1 MDKKKPL
8 VILTG
13 PTAVGK
19 TELSIELA
27 KRLNGEIISADS
39 MQVYKHMDIGTA
51 KPTADEMKGVK
62 HHMIDIIEPNESFS
76 VARFSEMARECI
88 DDILLRGK
96 MPVLCG
102 GTGLYFDS
110 TINNINFIQMDTDE
124 EYRKYLESAA
134 KEFGNEYVYKI
145 LKRVDEESAESIHPN
160 NLKRVIRALEIYKTT
175 GKKKSEL
182 DKEQLSEPLYEPEI
196 TGLMRDREVLYDRIN
211 KRVDIMMEKGLVE
224 EVSELIKMG
233 IDTEATSMQAIGY
246 KEIIEYLD
254 GKTSLS
260 DAVDKIKR
268 ESRRYAKRQ
277 LTWFK
282 RNEKIHWINI

>member
-1 MDKKKPL
+1 MNKPK
-8 VILTG
+8 ILCVVG
-13 PTAVGK
+13 PTASGK
-19 TELSIELA
+19 TDYAVELA
-27 KRLNGEIISADS
+27 LKCGGEVVSCDS
-39 MQVYKHMDIGTA
+39 MQIYKHMDIGTA
-51 KPTADEMKGVK
+51 KPTADEMKGIK

>member
-1 MDKKKPL
+1 MNKPK
-8 VILTG
+8 ILCVVG
-13 PTAVGK
+13 PTASGK
-19 TELSIELA
+19 TDYAVELA
-27 KRLNGEIISADS
+27 LKCGGEVVSCDS
-39 MQVYKHMDIGTA
+39 MQIYKHMDIGTA

-96 MPVLCG
+96 TPVLCG

-124 EYRKYLESAA
+124 EYRKDLESAA

-211 KRVDIMMEKGLVE
+211 KRVDIMMEKGLVD

-233 IDTEATSMQAIGY
+233 IDTDATSMQAIGY

-254 GKTSLS
+254 GKTNLS

-282 RNEKIHWINI
+282 RYEKINWINI

>member
-1 MDKKKPL
+1 MNKPK
-8 VILTG
+8 ILCVVG
-13 PTAVGK
+13 PTASGK
-19 TELSIELA
+19 TDYAVELA
-27 KRLNGEIISADS
+27 LKCGGEVVSCDS
-39 MQVYKHMDIGTA
+39 MQIYKHMDIGTA

>member
-1 MDKKKPL
+1 MNKPK
-8 VILTG
+8 ILCVVG
-13 PTAVGK
+13 PTASGK
-19 TELSIELA
+19 TDYAVELA
-27 KRLNGEIISADS
+27 LKCGGEVVSCDS
-39 MQVYKHMDIGTA
+39 MQIYKHMDIGTA

-96 MPVLCG
+96 TPVLCG

-124 EYRKYLESAA
+124 EYRKDLESAA

-233 IDTEATSMQAIGY
+233 IDTDTTSMQAIGY

-260 DAVDKIKR
+260 GAVDKIKR

-282 RNEKIHWINI
+282 RNEKINWINI

>member
-1 MDKKKPL
+1 MNKPK
-8 VILTG
+8 ILCVVG
-13 PTAVGK
+13 PTASGK
-19 TELSIELA
+19 TDYAGELA
-27 KRLNGEIISADS
+27 LKCGGEVVSCDS
-39 MQVYKHMDIGTA
+39 MQIYKHMDIGTA

-96 MPVLCG
+96 TPVLCG

-124 EYRKYLESAA
+124 EYRKDLESAA

-182 DKEQLSEPLYEPEI
+182 DKEQLSEPLYDPEI

-211 KRVDIMMEKGLVE
+211 KRLDIMMEKGLID
-224 EVSELIKMG
+224 EVSALIKMG
-233 IDTEATSMQAIGY
+233 IDANSTSMQAIGY

-260 DAVDKIKR
+260 EAVDKIKR

>member
-1 MDKKKPL
+1 MTKNLP
-8 VILTG
+8 
-13 PTAVGK
+13 
-19 TELSIELA
+19 
-27 KRLNGEIISADS
+27 
-39 MQVYKHMDIGTA
+39 
-51 KPTADEMKGVK
+51 
-62 HHMIDIIEPNESFS
+62 
-76 VARFSEMARECI
+76 
-88 DDILLRGK
+88 
-96 MPVLCG
+96 
-102 GTGLYFDS
+102 
-110 TINNINFIQMDTDE
+110 
-124 EYRKYLESAA
+124 
-134 KEFGNEYVYKI
+134 
-145 LKRVDEESAESIHPN
+145 ESIHPN

-211 KRVDIMMEKGLVE
+211 KRVDIMMEKGLVD
-224 EVSELIKMG
+224 EVSDLIKIG

-282 RNEKIHWINI
+282 QGMKKFNWINI

>member
-1 MDKKKPL
+1 MNKPK
-8 VILTG
+8 ILCVVG
-13 PTAVGK
+13 PTASGK
-19 TELSIELA
+19 TDYAVELA
-27 KRLNGEIISADS
+27 LKCGGEVVSCDS
-39 MQVYKHMDIGTA
+39 MQIYKHMDIGTA

-110 TINNINFIQMDTDE
+110 TRNNINIIQMDTDE

>member
-1 MDKKKPL
+1 MNKPK
-8 VILTG
+8 ILCVVG
-13 PTAVGK
+13 PTASGK
-19 TELSIELA
+19 TDYAVELA
-27 KRLNGEIISADS
+27 LKCGGEVVSCDS
-39 MQVYKHMDIGTA
+39 MQIYKHMDIGTA

-211 KRVDIMMEKGLVE
+211 KRVDILMEKGLVE

>member
-1 MDKKKPL
+1 MNKPK
-8 VILTG
+8 ILCVVG
-13 PTAVGK
+13 PTASGK
-19 TELSIELA
+19 TDYAVELA
-27 KRLNGEIISADS
+27 LKCGGEVVSCDS
-39 MQVYKHMDIGTA
+39 MQIYKHMDIGTA

-96 MPVLCG
+96 TPVLCG
-102 GTGLYFDS
+102 DTGLYFDS

-124 EYRKYLESAA
+124 EYRKDLESAA
-134 KEFGNEYVYKI
+134 KVFGNEYVYKI

-211 KRVDIMMEKGLVE
+211 KRVDIMMEKGLVD
-224 EVSELIKMG
+224 EVSDLIKIG
-233 IDTEATSMQAIGY
+233 IDTDATSMQAIGY

-282 RNEKIHWINI
+282 RNKKIHWINI

>member
-1 MDKKKPL
+1 MNKPK
-8 VILTG
+8 ILYVVG
-13 PTAVGK
+13 PTASGK
-19 TELSIELA
+19 TDYAVELA
-27 KRLNGEIISADS
+27 LKCGGEVVSCDS
-39 MQVYKHMDIGTA
+39 MQIYKHMDIGTA

>member
-1 MDKKKPL
+1 MNKPK
-8 VILTG
+8 ILCVVG
-13 PTAVGK
+13 PTASGK
-19 TELSIELA
+19 TDYAVELA
-27 KRLNGEIISADS
+27 LKCGGEVVSCDS
-39 MQVYKHMDIGTA
+39 MQIYKHMDIGTA

-124 EYRKYLESAA
+124 EYRKDLESAA

-211 KRVDIMMEKGLVE
+211 KRVDIMMEKGLVD
-224 EVSELIKMG
+224 EVSDLIKIG

>member
-1 MDKKKPL
+1 MNKPK
-8 VILTG
+8 ILCVVG
-13 PTAVGK
+13 PTASGK
-19 TELSIELA
+19 TDYAVELA
-27 KRLNGEIISADS
+27 LKCGGEVVSCDS
-39 MQVYKHMDIGTA
+39 MQIYKHMDIGTA

-96 MPVLCG
+96 TPVLCG

-124 EYRKYLESAA
+124 EYRKDLESAA
-134 KEFGNEYVYKI
+134 KVFGNEYVYKI

-211 KRVDIMMEKGLVE
+211 KRVDIMMEKGLVD
-224 EVSELIKMG
+224 EVSDLIKIG
-233 IDTEATSMQAIGY
+233 IDTYATSMQAIGY

-282 RNEKIHWINI
+282 RNKKIHWINI

>member
-1 MDKKKPL
+1 MNKLK
-8 VILTG
+8 ILCVVG
-13 PTAVGK
+13 PTASGK
-19 TELSIELA
+19 TDYAVELA
-27 KRLNGEIISADS
+27 LKCGGEVVSCDS
-39 MQVYKHMDIGTA
+39 MQIYKHMDIGTA

>member
-1 MDKKKPL
+1 MNKPK
-8 VILTG
+8 ILCVVG
-13 PTAVGK
+13 PTASGK
-19 TELSIELA
+19 TDYAVELA
-27 KRLNGEIISADS
+27 LKRGGEVVSCDS
-39 MQVYKHMDIGTA
+39 MQIYKHMDIGTA

-124 EYRKYLESAA
+124 EYRKDLESAA

>member
-1 MDKKKPL
+1 MNKPK
-8 VILTG
+8 ILCVVG
-13 PTAVGK
+13 PTASGK
-19 TELSIELA
+19 TDYAVELA
-27 KRLNGEIISADS
+27 LKCGGEVVSCDS
-39 MQVYKHMDIGTA
+39 MQIYKHMDIGTA
-51 KPTADEMKGVK
+51 KTTADEMKGVK

-196 TGLMRDREVLYDRIN
+196 TGLMRDREVIYDRIN
-211 KRVDIMMEKGLVE
+211 TRVDIMMEKGLVE

>member
-1 MDKKKPL
+1 MNKPK
-8 VILTG
+8 ILCVVG
-13 PTAVGK
+13 PTASGK
-19 TELSIELA
+19 TDYAVELA
-27 KRLNGEIISADS
+27 LKCGGEVVSCDS
-39 MQVYKHMDIGTA
+39 MQIYKHMDIGTA

-96 MPVLCG
+96 TPVLCG

-124 EYRKYLESAA
+124 EYRKDLESAA
-134 KEFGNEYVYKI
+134 KEFGNEYVYEI
-145 LKRVDEESAESIHPN
+145 LKSVDEKAAESIHPN

-211 KRVDIMMEKGLVE
+211 KRVDIMMEKGLID

-233 IDTEATSMQAIGY
+233 IDENSTSMQAIGY

-282 RNEKIHWINI
+282 RNEKINWINI

>member
-1 MDKKKPL
+1 MNKPK
-8 VILTG
+8 ILCVVG
-13 PTAVGK
+13 PTASGK
-19 TELSIELA
+19 TDYAVELA
-27 KRLNGEIISADS
+27 LKCGGEVVSCDS
-39 MQVYKHMDIGTA
+39 MQIYKHMDIGTA
-51 KPTADEMKGVK
+51 KPAADEMKGVK

-96 MPVLCG
+96 TPVLCG

-124 EYRKYLESAA
+124 EYRKDLESAA

-182 DKEQLSEPLYEPEI
+182 DKEQLSEPLYDPEI

-211 KRVDIMMEKGLVE
+211 KRVDIMMEKGLID
-224 EVSELIKMG
+224 EVSALIKMG
-233 IDTEATSMQAIGY
+233 IDANSTSMQAIGY

-254 GKTSLS
+254 GKTSL
-260 DAVDKIKR
+260 DEAVDKIKR

>member
-1 MDKKKPL
+1 MNKPK
-8 VILTG
+8 ILCVVG
-13 PTAVGK
+13 PTASGK
-19 TELSIELA
+19 TDYAVELA
-27 KRLNGEIISADS
+27 LKCGGEVVSCDS
-39 MQVYKHMDIGTA
+39 MQIYKHMDIGTA
-51 KPTADEMKGVK
+51 KPAADEMKGVK

-96 MPVLCG
+96 TPVLCG

-124 EYRKYLESAA
+124 EYRKDLESAA
-134 KEFGNEYVYKI
+134 KEFGNAYVYEI
-145 LKRVDEESAESIHPN
+145 LKSVDEKAAESIHPN

-211 KRVDIMMEKGLVE
+211 KRVDIMMEKGLID

-233 IDTEATSMQAIGY
+233 IDENSTSMQAIGY

>member
-1 MDKKKPL
+1 MNKPK
-8 VILTG
+8 ILCVVG
-13 PTAVGK
+13 PTASGK
-19 TELSIELA
+19 TDYAVELA
-27 KRLNGEIISADS
+27 LKCGGEVVSCDS
-39 MQVYKHMDIGTA
+39 MQIYKHMDIGTA

-110 TINNINFIQMDTDE
+110 TINNINLQMDTDE
-124 EYRKYLESAA
+124 EYRKDLESAA

>member
-1 MDKKKPL
+1 MNKPK
-8 VILTG
+8 ILCVVG
-13 PTAVGK
+13 PTASGK
-19 TELSIELA
+19 TDYAVELA
-27 KRLNGEIISADS
+27 LNCGGEVVSCDS
-39 MQVYKHMDIGTA
+39 MQIYKHMDIGTA

>member
-1 MDKKKPL
+1 MNKPK
-8 VILTG
+8 ILCVVG
-13 PTAVGK
+13 PTASGK
-19 TELSIELA
+19 TDYAVELA
-27 KRLNGEIISADS
+27 LKCGGEVVSCDS
-39 MQVYKHMDIGTA
+39 MQIYKHMDIGTA

-282 RNEKIHWINI
+282 RNEKIQWINI

>member
-1 MDKKKPL
+1 MNNPK
-8 VILTG
+8 ILCVVG
-13 PTAVGK
+13 PTASGK
-19 TELSIELA
+19 TDYAVELA
-27 KRLNGEIISADS
+27 LKCGGEVVSCDS
-39 MQVYKHMDIGTA
+39 MQIYKHMDIGTA

>member
-1 MDKKKPL
+1 MNKPK
-8 VILTG
+8 ILCVVG
-13 PTAVGK
+13 PTASGK
-19 TELSIELA
+19 TDYAVELA
-27 KRLNGEIISADS
+27 LKCGGEVVSCDS
-39 MQVYKHMDIGTA
+39 MQIYKHMDIGTA

-277 LTWFK
+277 LTCFK

>member
-1 MDKKKPL
+1 MNKPK
-8 VILTG
+8 ILCVVG
-13 PTAVGK
+13 PTASGK
-19 TELSIELA
+19 TDYAVELA
-27 KRLNGEIISADS
+27 LKCGGEVVSCDS
-39 MQVYKHMDIGTA
+39 MQIYKHMDIGTA

-96 MPVLCG
+96 MTFFCG
-102 GTGLYFDS
+102 GTCIYFDIS
-110 TINNINFIQMDTDE
+110 IININFIQIDTYE

-134 KEFGNEYVYKI
+134 KDFGNEYVYKI

>member
-1 MDKKKPL
+1 MNKPK
-8 VILTG
+8 ILCVVG
-13 PTAVGK
+13 PTASGK
-19 TELSIELA
+19 TDYAVELA
-27 KRLNGEIISADS
+27 LKCGGEVVSCDS
-39 MQVYKHMDIGTA
+39 MQIYKHMDIGTA

-76 VARFSEMARECI
+76 VERFSEMARECI

>member
-1 MDKKKPL
+1 MNKPK
-8 VILTG
+8 ILCVVG
-13 PTAVGK
+13 PTASGK
-19 TELSIELA
+19 TDYAVELA
-27 KRLNGEIISADS
+27 LKCGGEVVSCDS
-39 MQVYKHMDIGTA
+39 MQIYKHMDIGTA

-224 EVSELIKMG
+224 EVLELIKMG

>member
-1 MDKKKPL
+1 MNKPK
-8 VILTG
+8 ILCVVG
-13 PTAVGK
+13 PTASGK
-19 TELSIELA
+19 TDYAVELA
-27 KRLNGEIISADS
+27 LKCGGEVVSCDS
-39 MQVYKHMDIGTA
+39 MQIYKHMDIGTA

-134 KEFGNEYVYKI
+134 KEFENEYVYKI

>member
-1 MDKKKPL
+1 MNKPK
-8 VILTG
+8 ILCVVG
-13 PTAVGK
+13 PTASGK
-19 TELSIELA
+19 ADYAVELA
-27 KRLNGEIISADS
+27 LKCGGEVVSCDS
-39 MQVYKHMDIGTA
+39 MQIYKHMDIGTA

>member
-1 MDKKKPL
+1 MNKPK
-8 VILTG
+8 ILCVVG
-13 PTAVGK
+13 PTASGK
-19 TELSIELA
+19 TDYAVELA
-27 KRLNGEIISADS
+27 LKCGGEVVSCDS
-39 MQVYKHMDIGTA
+39 MQIYKHMDIGTA

-96 MPVLCG
+96 TPVLCG

-124 EYRKYLESAA
+124 EYRKDLESAA

-182 DKEQLSEPLYEPEI
+182 DKEQLSEPLYDPEI

-211 KRVDIMMEKGLVE
+211 KRVDIMMEKGLID
-224 EVSELIKMG
+224 EVSALIKMG
-233 IDTEATSMQAIGY
+233 IDANSTSMQAIGY

-254 GKTSLS
+254 GKTSL
-260 DAVDKIKR
+260 DEAVDKIKR

>member
-1 MDKKKPL
+1 MNKPK
-8 VILTG
+8 ILCVVG
-13 PTAVGK
+13 PTASGK
-19 TELSIELA
+19 TDYAVKLA
-27 KRLNGEIISADS
+27 LKCGGEVVSCDS
-39 MQVYKHMDIGTA
+39 MQIYKHMDIGTA

-124 EYRKYLESAA
+124 EYRKDLESAA

-233 IDTEATSMQAIGY
+233 IDTDATSMQAIGY

-282 RNEKIHWINI
+282 RNEKINWINI

>member
-1 MDKKKPL
+1 MNKPK
-8 VILTG
+8 ILCVVG
-13 PTAVGK
+13 PTASGK
-19 TELSIELA
+19 TDYAVELA
-27 KRLNGEIISADS
+27 LKCGGEVVSCDS
-39 MQVYKHMDIGTA
+39 MQIYKHMDIGTA

-96 MPVLCG
+96 TPVLCG

-124 EYRKYLESAA
+124 EYRKDLESAA

-182 DKEQLSEPLYEPEI
+182 DKEQLSEPLYDPEI

-211 KRVDIMMEKGLVE
+211 KRVDVMMEKGLID

-233 IDTEATSMQAIGY
+233 IGTDATSMQAIGY

-282 RNEKIHWINI
+282 RNEKINWINI

>member
-1 MDKKKPL
+1 MNKPK
-8 VILTG
+8 ILCVVG
-13 PTAVGK
+13 PTASGK
-19 TELSIELA
+19 TDYAVELA
-27 KRLNGEIISADS
+27 LNCGGEVVSCDS
-39 MQVYKHMDIGTA
+39 MQIYKHMDIGTA

-124 EYRKYLESAA
+124 EYRKDLESAA

-175 GKKKSEL
+175 GTKKSEL

-211 KRVDIMMEKGLVE
+211 KRVDIMMEKGLVD

-233 IDTEATSMQAIGY
+233 IDTDATSMQAIGY

-282 RNEKIHWINI
+282 RNEKINWINI

>member
-1 MDKKKPL
+1 MNKPK
-8 VILTG
+8 ILCVVG
-13 PTAVGK
+13 PTASGK
-19 TELSIELA
+19 TDYAVELA
-27 KRLNGEIISADS
+27 LKCGGEVVSCDS
-39 MQVYKHMDIGTA
+39 MQIYKHMDIGTA

-134 KEFGNEYVYKI
+134 KDFGNEYVYKI

>member
-1 MDKKKPL
+1 MNKPK
-8 VILTG
+8 ILCVVG
-13 PTAVGK
+13 PTASGK
-19 TELSIELA
+19 TDYAVELA
-27 KRLNGEIISADS
+27 LKCGGEVVSCDS
-39 MQVYKHMDIGTA
+39 MQIYKHMDIGTA

-76 VARFSEMARECI
+76 VARFYEMARECI

-196 TGLMRDREVLYDRIN
+196 TGLMRHREVLYDRIN

>member
-1 MDKKKPL
+1 MNKPK
-8 VILTG
+8 ILCVVG
-13 PTAVGK
+13 PTASGK
-19 TELSIELA
+19 TDYAVELA
-27 KRLNGEIISADS
+27 LKCGGEVVSCDS
-39 MQVYKHMDIGTA
+39 MQIYKHMDIGTA

-124 EYRKYLESAA
+124 EYRKDLESAA

-211 KRVDIMMEKGLVE
+211 KRVDIMMEKGLIE

-260 DAVDKIKR
+260 NAVDKIKR

>member
-1 MDKKKPL
+1 
-8 VILTG
+8 
-13 PTAVGK
+13 
-19 TELSIELA
+19 
-27 KRLNGEIISADS
+27 
-39 MQVYKHMDIGTA
+39 
-51 KPTADEMKGVK
+51 MKGVK

>member
-1 MDKKKPL
+1 MNKPK
-8 VILTG
+8 ILCVVG
-13 PTAVGK
+13 PTASGK
-19 TELSIELA
+19 TDYAVELA
-27 KRLNGEIISADS
+27 LKCGGEVVSCDS
-39 MQVYKHMDIGTA
+39 MQIYKHMDIGTA

-76 VARFSEMARECI
+76 VALFSEMARECI